1 MLETIHAITPDDWD
15 RFIATHPNGHILQAA
30 PWGTLK
36 SQFGWNA
43 ERIGLACKGKLVAG
57 AQILYRRLP
66 AGLGRL
72 AYVPK
77 GPIVNWEDEAQA
89 NQLIAVLDRAA
100 HAQGTI
106 ALTIEPDL
114 PEEDA
119 HRKRLQ
125 APGFSPS
132 PLGSVQ
138 PRRTIVVDIAPDKD
152 AVLAAMKQKTRY
164 NVRLATRKGVTV
176 REAAQADLPIFHA
189 LMAATGE
196 RDAFGVHTPDYY
208 ETAYHL
214 FVPRGWARLLLAEAE
229 GEAVAAVMV
238 FALPPRSWYFYGAS
252 SENHREKMPTYLLQ
266 WEAMRWAK
274 SLGCTTYD
282 LYGIPDKDE
291 EELEAQFTQRSDGLW
306 GVYRFKRGFGGKL
319 VRSVG
324 AWDRVY
330 APVRHRLYCW
340 MLTLRNQILNR

>member
-1 MLETIHAITPDDWD
+1 
-15 RFIATHPNGHILQAA
+15 
-30 PWGTLK
+30 
-36 SQFGWNA
+36 
-43 ERIGLACKGKLVAG
+43 LAREGKLVAG

-77 GPIVNWEDEAQA
+77 GPIVNWKDEAQVK
-89 NQLIAVLDRAA
+89 QLMTILDRAA

-114 PEEDA
+114 LDGDA
-119 HRKRLQ
+119 HGERLQ
-125 APGFSPS
+125 ALGLCPS

-138 PRRTIVVDIAPDKD
+138 PRRTIVVDITPDED
-152 AVLAAMKQKTRY
+152 AILAAMKQKTRY
-164 NVRLATRKGVTV
+164 NVRLATRKGVAV
-176 REAAQADLPIFHA
+176 REAAQADLPTFHA

-196 RDAFGVHTPDYY
+196 RDAFGVHTPAYY

-238 FALPPRSWYFYGAS
+238 FALPPRAWYLYGAS
-252 SENHREKMPTYLLQ
+252 SDNYREKMPTYLLQ

-291 EELEAQFTQRSDGLW
+291 EELETQFTQRSDGLW

-330 APVRHRLYCW
+330 APARYWLYRTALS
-340 MLTLRNQILNR
+340 MRRPR

>member
-1 MLETIHAITPDDWD
+1 MLDAIHSITPDDWD
-15 RFIATHPNGHILQAA
+15 RFIATCPNGHVLQTT

-36 SQFGWNA
+36 SQFGWSA
-43 ERIGLACKGKLVAG
+43 ERVGLAHEGKLVAG

-66 AGLGRL
+66 AGLGCL

-77 GPIVNWEDEAQA
+77 GPIVDWEDEAQVE
-89 NQLIAVLDRAA
+89 QLMVVLDRAA

-114 PEEDA
+114 PDGDA
-119 HRKRLQ
+119 HGKRVQ
-125 APGFSPS
+125 ALGFSPS

-138 PRRTIVVDIAPDKD
+138 PRRTIVVDITPDED

-164 NVRLATRKGVTV
+164 NVRLAARKGVTV

-196 RDAFGVHTPDYY
+196 RDAFGVHTPAYY

-238 FALPPRSWYFYGAS
+238 FALPPRAWYFYGAS
-252 SENHREKMPTYLLQ
+252 SDTHREKMPTYLLQ

-282 LYGIPDKDE
+282 LYGVPDDDE
-291 EELEAQFTQRSDGLW
+291 EELEAQFSQRSDGLW

-319 VRSVG
+319 VRSAG

-330 APVRHRLYCW
+330 APVRYRLYQ
-340 MLTLRNQILNR
+340 MALSMRRPR